1 MKKNLIAIS
10 WLLIWILTSYKIA
23 NSAEPREENLYAK
36 YMAGVFGLVVG
47 FEEGCEQGFN
57 FLGENSKWFGF
68 NKDNSHLHYGL
79 RRASMVGAGLLA
91 ASWHPKQRF
100 LSGRT
105 AVQWFS
111 YWTFYSF
118 VHNRGLRLVQTGRA
132 FPINELGHSFYFD
145 IGFIRVEVKMRNE
158 LQWGMLGVG
167 LVGLALDACWSKI
180 F

>member
-1 MKKNLIAIS
+1 MKTLTIILWVIVCLLAGVIIAQ
-10 WLLIWILTSYKIA
+10 A
-23 NSAEPREENLYAK
+23 NTPKRENLSDK
-36 YMAGVFGLVVG
+36 YMAGIFGLVVG
-47 FEEGCEQGFN
+47 FEEGCEQGYN
-57 FLGENSKWFGF
+57 LLDENSKWPGF

-91 ASWHPKQRF
+91 ASWHPKQKF
-100 LSGRT
+100 LSSRT

-111 YWTFYSF
+111 YWTMYSF

-145 IGFIRVEVKMRNE
+145 IGFIRMEVKMRNE
-158 LQWGMLGVG
+158 IQWTMLGIGILG
-167 LVGLALDACWSKI
+167 LTIDAVWQKC